1 MAERMWRERRL
12 KPADFYEKSPVFSQ
26 KHGGFLWKVGDL
38 NFAEG
43 VAVGVGDS
51 GKSEK
56 PNRQPMEA
64 SFCRINVGFLTQNE
78 GRVAVFR
85 SLSEPAMQ
93 GLSIAVGKEASR
105 VLGVD
110 FQRTMSGESDR
121 PATKKRQ
128 SPRGDC
134 RMGKSV
140 APVRR
145 AMCGGW
151 IYFVSKTGAMR
162 LRST

>member
-1 MAERMWRERRL
+1 MWREGRL
-12 KPADFYEKSPVFSQ
+12 KPADFCEKSPVFSQ
-26 KHGGFLWKVGDL
+26 KHGGFLGKVGDL

-56 PNRQPMEA
+56 PNRRSTEA
-64 SFCRINVGFLTQNE
+64 SFCRINVGFLRQHE

-93 GLSIAVGKEASR
+93 GLSIAVGKGASG
-105 VLGVD
+105 VLSVD

-134 RMGKSV
+134 RAGKSV

-151 IYFVSKTGAMR
+151 IYFVSKMGAMR

>member
-1 MAERMWRERRL
+1 MCAARRL

-26 KHGGFLWKVGDL
+26 KHGGFLGKVGDL

-56 PNRQPMEA
+56 PNCQPMEA

-93 GLSIAVGKEASR
+93 GLSIVVGKEASG

-121 PATKKRQ
+121 RRRKNG
-128 SPRGDC
+128 SLRGET
-134 RMGKSV
+134 
-140 APVRR
+140 AVREKALRRFAR

>member
-1 MAERMWRERRL
+1 MCAAGRL
-12 KPADFYEKSPVFSQ
+12 KPAGFCEKSPVFLR
-26 KHGGFLWKVGDL
+26 KHGGFLWKVVDL
-38 NFAEG
+38 NLAEG

-56 PNRQPMEA
+56 PNRQSTEA
-64 SFCRINVGFLTQNE
+64 SFSRINAGFLRQNE

-85 SLSEPAMQ
+85 SLSEPAVQ
-93 GLSIAVGKEASR
+93 GLSIAVGKEASG

-110 FQRTMSGESDR
+110 FQRTMSGESNR

-128 SPRGDC
+128 SPREDC
-134 RMGKSV
+134 RVGKSV

>member
-1 MAERMWRERRL
+1 MCAAGRL
-12 KPADFYEKSPVFSQ
+12 KVADFCEKSPVFSQ

-38 NFAEG
+38 NRSDVEAAVIGDGRKAKKPNCPPLE
-43 VAVGVGDS
+43 VAVCGVNGEW
-51 GKSEK
+51 GSE
-56 PNRQPMEA
+56 
-64 SFCRINVGFLTQNE
+64 VGVFSRSSRRAL
-78 GRVAVFR
+78 AV
-85 SLSEPAMQ
+85 SW
-93 GLSIAVGKEASR
+93 GLSFGAGASGHECCGR
-105 VLGVD
+105 REFCG
-110 FQRTMSGESDR
+110 RRCGETSECGD
-121 PATKKRQ
+121 KKRQ

-134 RMGKSV
+134 RAGKSV

>member
-1 MAERMWRERRL
+1 MWRERRL
-12 KPADFYEKSPVFSQ
+12 KPADFCEKSPVFLR

-38 NFAEG
+38 NLAEG
-43 VAVGVGDS
+43 GTVGVGDS

-56 PNRQPMEA
+56 PNRRSTEA
-64 SFCRINVGFLTQNE
+64 SFCRINAGFQRQNE
-78 GRVAVFR
+78 GRVAMFR
-85 SLSEPAMQ
+85 SLSEPVVQ
-93 GLSIAVGKEASR
+93 GLSIAVGKEASG

-110 FQRTMSGESDR
+110 FQRTTSGESDR
-121 PATKKRQ
+121 LTTKKRQ

-134 RMGKSV
+134 RVGKSV

-145 AMCGGW
+145 AMCGGR
-151 IYFVSKTGAMR
+151 IYFVSKTGAIR

>member
-1 MAERMWRERRL
+1 MWREGRL
-12 KPADFYEKSPVFSQ
+12 KPADFCEESPVFSQ

-38 NFAEG
+38 NRSGGEA
-43 VAVGVGDS
+43 AVIGDGRKAKKTELS
-51 GKSEK
+51 ALGGGGLRSKRRLGERSWSFL
-56 PNRQPMEA
+56 RSCRCA
-64 SFCRINVGFLTQNE
+64 S
-78 GRVAVFR
+78 AV
-85 SLSEPAMQ
+85 PW
-93 GLSIAVGKEASR
+93 GLSFGAGASGHECCGRREFCGRWCGKTSEC
-105 VLGVD
+105 GD
-110 FQRTMSGESDR
+110 
-121 PATKKRQ
+121 KKRQ

-134 RMGKSV
+134 RAGKSV